1 MRYIL
6 SAALPSGRAIPAR
19 LACTTKGRDS
29 PVTPSTPP
37 TEDQLLA
44 IRVNAGIEDIAQSEK
59 FAHAEPDLVEAIV
72 EGVGQF
78 AAGEFAPLN
87 RVGDLEGAKLENG
100 VVRLPDGFADA
111 YASYVEQGWNAIASP
126 EEHGGQGLPFTLA
139 CNVLENLGAANM
151 AFTLLPMLSVGA
163 IEALEHHGSKDQ
175 QAKYLPDLVSGKWSG
190 TMNLTEPAAGSDVGA
205 LRSTAT
211 PIETGEH
218 AGKYLINGQ
227 KIYITWGE
235 HDLAEN
241 IIHLVLARL
250 PGAPEGSRGISL
262 FLVPKYHVNDDG
274 SLGNRNDV
282 RCVSL
287 EHKLGINASPTCV
300 MSYGDNGEC
309 VGELVGEPNRGL
321 MAMFTMMNNARINVG
336 NQGNQIAERATQQAM
351 HYAMDRVQSA
361 RAGSPDKAPVAIIEH
376 PDVRRMLLRMK
387 ALTEGVRALLY
398 YCAGQVDRGTI
409 GDQHASDRAEILVP
423 LIKAWGTDAGVEVS
437 GIGIQIHGGMGFVEE
452 TGAAQHWRDSRI
464 APIYE
469 GTNGIQAADLVT
481 RKLGLAGGEAMVA
494 LFEEIARESAG
505 EAALASLASDCAGI
519 ARWMQSEASLDDRLA
534 GSVPFCTMAAVTVAG
549 WQLMRQAK
557 AVADGAAPGLAETKP
572 VTVRFFLDRIVP
584 EAAGLKAGA
593 TAGADLLYALPA
605 EKLAG

>member
-1 MRYIL
+1 M
-6 SAALPSGRAIPAR
+6 
-19 LACTTKGRDS
+19 
-29 PVTPSTPP
+29 TPFTPP
-37 TEDQLLA
+37 TADQLLA
-44 IRVNAGIEDIAQSEK
+44 IRVKAGIAELAATER

-72 EGVGQF
+72 AGVGQF

-87 RVGDLEGAKLENG
+87 RVGDLEGARLENG
-100 VVRLPDGFADA
+100 VVRLPEGFEAA
-111 YASYVEQGWNAIASP
+111 YKAYVEQGWNAIASP
-126 EEHGGQGLPFTLA
+126 QAHGGQGLPFTLA

-163 IEALEHHGSKDQ
+163 IEALEHHGAPAQ
-175 QAKYLPDLVSGKWSG
+175 QAMYLPKLVSGECSG

-205 LRSTAT
+205 LRSTAE
-211 PIETGEH
+211 PIESGEH
-218 AGKYLINGQ
+218 AGKYLITGQ

-262 FLVPKYHVNDDG
+262 FVVPKYHVNADG
-274 SLGNRNDV
+274 SLGPKNDL

-309 VGELVGEPNRGL
+309 IGELVGQPNKGL
-321 MAMFTMMNNARINVG
+321 AAMFTMMNNARINVG
-336 NQGNQIAERATQQAM
+336 NQGAQIAERATQQALA
-351 HYAMDRVQSA
+351 YARDRVQSA
-361 RAGSPDKAPVAIIEH
+361 RAGSPDKSPVAIIEH
-376 PDVRRMLLRMK
+376 PDVRRMILRMK

-398 YCAGQVDRGTI
+398 YCAGQVDRGNL
-409 GDQHASDRAEILVP
+409 GDEAAKARGEIVVP
-423 LIKAWGTDAGVEVS
+423 LIKAWGTDVGVEVS
-437 GIGIQIHGGMGFVEE
+437 GLGIQIHGGMGFVEE

-481 RKLGLAGGEAMVA
+481 RKLGLEGGEAMVT
-494 LFEEIARESAG
+494 LFETIAREAG
-505 EAALASLASDCAGI
+505 DEFALSVLARDCANV
-519 ARWMQSEASLDDRLA
+519 ARWMQDEASLDDRLA
-534 GSVPFCTMAAVTVAG
+534 GSVPFCTMAAVAVAG
-549 WQLMRQAK
+549 WQLMKQAQ
-557 AVADGAAPGLAETKP
+557 AVAEGAAPELAATKP

-584 EAAGLKAGA
+584 EAVGLKAGA
-593 TAGADLLYALPA
+593 VAGADLLYALPA
-605 EKLAG
+605 EALVG

>member
-1 MRYIL
+1 M
-6 SAALPSGRAIPAR
+6 
-19 LACTTKGRDS
+19 
-29 PVTPSTPP
+29 
-37 TEDQLLA
+37 
-44 IRVNAGIEDIAQSEK
+44 
-59 FAHAEPDLVEAIV
+59 
-72 EGVGQF
+72 
-78 AAGEFAPLN
+78 
-87 RVGDLEGAKLENG
+87 
-100 VVRLPDGFADA
+100 
-111 YASYVEQGWNAIASP
+111 
-126 EEHGGQGLPFTLA
+126 
-139 CNVLENLGAANM
+139 LENLGAANM

-205 LRSTAT
+205 LRSTAE

-218 AGKYLINGQ
+218 AGKYKITGQ

-262 FLVPKYHVNDDG
+262 FVVPKYHVNEDG
-274 SLGNRNDV
+274 SLGNRNDL

-309 VGELVGEPNRGL
+309 IGELVGQENRGL
-321 MAMFTMMNNARINVG
+321 AAMFTMMNNARINVG
-336 NQGNQIAERATQQAM
+336 NQGNQIAERATQQALY
-351 HYAMDRVQSA
+351 YAMDRVQSA
-361 RAGSPDKAPVAIIEH
+361 RASSPDKNPVAIIEH

-398 YCAGQVDRGTI
+398 FCAGQVDRSTI
-409 GDQHASDRAEILVP
+409 GDEAAKMRSDILVP
-423 LIKAWGTDAGVEVS
+423 LLKAWGTDVGVEVS

-481 RKLGLAGGEAMVA
+481 RKLGLDGGEAMIA
-494 LFEEIARESAG
+494 LFDDIAKDAAD
-505 EAALASLASDCAGI
+505 EATLCALATECANI
-519 ARWMQSEASLDDRLA
+519 ARWMRDEASLDDRLA
-534 GSVPFCTMAAVTVAG
+534 GSVPFCTMAAVAVAG
-549 WQLMRQAK
+549 WQLMKQAQ
-557 AVADGAAPGLAETKP
+557 AVGAGAAPALAETKP

-584 EAAGLKAGA
+584 EALGQKAGA
-593 TAGADLLYALPA
+593 VGGADLLYTLPA